1 MVPTD
6 TWAQSADGNFKE
18 LDFSGNGNVTSASF
32 PPSMIWGS
40 VFPYINT
47 ANGIVERGPKF
58 GVAESLIS
66 EARFFRAF
74 DYFMLVQT
82 YGGVPLDLGA
92 GELAECQCC
101 NNF

>member
-1 MVPTD
+1 MSNCQNGTD
-6 TWAQSADGNFKE
+6 ESTWAQSADGNFKE

-92 GELAECQCC
+92 GELA
-101 NNF
+101 